1 MIAIDLPGAGAT
13 PPLPGEMSIRTLCA
27 ATTQFLRVEGLSGI
41 DAVGSSMGGRVVLE
55 LARRGGVLGGVV
67 SLDPGGFWRGW
78 ERHAFYASI
87 WLSIRLDRRAAGDRL
102 GPPRPRLFSA
112 PGAALLPDAAS
123 AADKPATSAAMQ
135 KTGNAPNA
143 DADMQAVLDE
153 LAQLGGKPIEALTPA
168 EARKQSMPSD
178 AVMSLLKKQGKD
190 TSPSALVPGVTSV
203 DREIPGAAGNLP
215 VRVYTPD
222 GAGPFPVVVYFHGGG
237 WVIADKQVYDGGAR
251 AISKHA
257 QAVVVSVDYRLA
269 PEAKFPAAQDDALA
283 AYKWVAGNAAS
294 IKGDAKRLALAGESA
309 GGNLAI
315 ATAVAARAAKL
326 QPPTHMLA
334 VYPVGQT
341 GNLDTK
347 SYKDSASAKP
357 LNKPMIE
364 RFVDKLLAKPAD
376 KADPRLDLVNA
387 KLAGLPPVTIINA
400 QIDPLREDGAL
411 LETALKRAGVKVQ
424 RKIYSGTAHEFFDMG
439 AAVKKA
445 VDAQKFGGEALR
457 ASFGGKAALR

>member
-1 MIAIDLPGAGAT
+1 MST
-13 PPLPGEMSIRTLCA
+13 PKPRSTFPQA
-27 ATTQFLRVEGLSGI
+27 KRVF
-41 DAVGSSMGGRVVLE
+41 AVVLCSSV
-55 LARRGGVLGGVV
+55 AT
-67 SLDPGGFWRGW
+67 
-78 ERHAFYASI
+78 
-87 WLSIRLDRRAAGDRL
+87 
-102 GPPRPRLFSA
+102 
-112 PGAALLPDAAS
+112 GAALLPDVAS
-123 AADKPATSAAMQ
+123 AADKPAASAAQQ
-135 KTGNAPNA
+135 KTGTAPKA

-153 LAQLGGKPIEALTPA
+153 LAQLGGKPIETLTPA
-168 EARKQSMPSD
+168 EARKQPTPSD

-215 VRVYTPD
+215 ARVYTPD

-237 WVIADKQVYDGGAR
+237 WVIGDKQVYDGGAR
-251 AISKHA
+251 AISKLA

-269 PEAKFPAAQDDALA
+269 PEAKFPAAWDDALA

-294 IKGDAKRLALAGESA
+294 IKGDPKRLALAGESA

-315 ATAVAARAAKL
+315 ATAVAARDAKL
-326 QPPTHMLA
+326 QPPTHVLA

-341 GNLDTK
+341 GNLNTK
-347 SYKDSASAKP
+347 SYKDSANAKP

-364 RFVDKLLAKPAD
+364 WFVDKLLAKPAD

-387 KLAGLPPVTIINA
+387 KFAGLPPVTIVSA

-424 RKIYSGTAHEFFDMG
+424 RKLYSGTAHEFFGMG

-445 VDAQKFGGEALR
+445 ADAQKFGSEALR
-457 ASFGGKAALR
+457 ASFGDKAVMR